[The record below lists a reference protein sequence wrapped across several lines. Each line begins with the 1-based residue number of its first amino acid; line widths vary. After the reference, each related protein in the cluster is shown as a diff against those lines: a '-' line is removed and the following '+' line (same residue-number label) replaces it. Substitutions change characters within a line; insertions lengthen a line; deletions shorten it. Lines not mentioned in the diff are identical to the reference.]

1 MSIRITGMYS
11 GLDTESIISELV
23 SAQSVKK
30 SKLVKAQTKHSWK
43 QDAWK
48 ALNTKIFD
56 FYTNTLSNMRYQSS
70 YMKKTTKLSNTNAI
84 KVVTSDSAVDGVR
97 SVKVNQLAKGSTLT
111 SGSLVRKDNVHFS
124 GAASL
129 AQLRKFSDL
138 DNSADLTGSFR
149 VMGAQGQYLD
159 FNVDENTTINDVVNM
174 IKSTGLN
181 ANFDQESQR
190 IFIGSKQTGA
200 ANDFTITANNEGGLN
215 ALAALGLLTKNS
227 LDNDENKTWAA
238 YQNADGSYTEEFY
251 KSFEQEVKKREDAL
265 KDANKKMSDEN
276 DKLKETN
283 DTLTSRNEKYM
294 DYLKSVDNGDI
305 GTAFKNKTGVSLS
318 DALESLYGDGG
329 KFDILKDAQ
338 KTYSTV
344 YGPLAEAYSKAK
356 EAYDAV
362 SDKEDSDQDKID
374 AKAALDAA
382 QADLDNAKDDLDRVQ
397 NSYNDTYKQIAD
409 FIQDTVYGPIEK
421 VERKDKDG
429 NTVKDDEG
437 NVVYDEVRNGGLKK
451 EYDDAKANGTL
462 TQDIQD
468 KVDVINNLNDALKT
482 MGEYKDILYS
492 NNNKITSN
500 EAAIKSNEEYMA
512 VAAPDDVDN
521 MTMESSGLREQVLT
535 DCMAKV
541 DAAQKSLAIANP
553 DSIVNDDSMKAY
565 AEKYAKL
572 VTASK
577 VDAQDAII
585 TIDGAEF
592 TSMTNNFNV
601 NGMTI
606 TALEETDKEITMTTS
621 TDTDGI
627 YDMIKNF
634 FTEYNKLINE
644 MDSLYNA
651 ESSKGY
657 EPLTSE
663 EKDAMSDDEIEEW
676 EKKIKDSLLRRDSTL
691 SSVSFS
697 MVSILLEGAEVN
709 GKKMYLSDFGINTL
723 GYFKAKDN
731 ERNAYHI
738 NGDPDDADTKAE
750 DDILKKMIANDPDT
764 VMNFFTKLSN
774 NLYDN
779 LTKQMS
785 STTLSSAFTVYND
798 KQMKTEYDDYKDK
811 IAKEEEKLNNMMDK
825 WYKKFSQMEVAM
837 SKLESRS
844 SSLTS
849 ILGG

>member
-30 SKLVKAQTKHSWK
+30 SKLVKAQTKLSWK

-70 YMKKTTKLSNTNAI
+70 YMKKTTKISNTNAI

-111 SGSLVRKDNVHFS
+111 SANLVRKDNVHFT

-138 DNSADLTGSFR
+138 DNSANLSGSFR

-159 FNVDENTTINDVVNM
+159 FEVNENTTIDDVVNM

-200 ANDFTITANNEGGLN
+200 ANDFTIVANDEGGLN
-215 ALAALGLLTKNS
+215 ALAALGLLTAKN
-227 LDNDENKTWAA
+227 LDSDENKTWAA
-238 YQNADGSYTEEFY
+238 YQNADGSYTDEFY
-251 KSFEQEVKKREDAL
+251 KIFEQEVKKREDAL

-283 DTLTSRNEKYM
+283 DTLTSRNEKYI

-318 DALESLYGDGG
+318 AALENLYGDGG
-329 KFDILKDAQ
+329 TFDILKDAQ
-338 KTYSTV
+338 KAYSTA
-344 YGPLAEAYSKAK
+344 YGPLNEAYNKAK

-362 SDKEDSDQDKID
+362 SDKEDTDQDKID

-382 QADLDNAKDDLDRVQ
+382 QADLDNAKDDLERVQ
-397 NSYNDTYKQIAD
+397 NSYNTAYKQIAD
-409 FIQDTVYGPIEK
+409 FIQDTVYGPIEQ
-421 VERKDKDG
+421 VPRKDKDG
-429 NTVKDDEG
+429 NTVTDDEG
-437 NVVYDEVRNGGLKK
+437 KVVYDEVRNGGLKK

-462 TQDIQD
+462 TQAQQD

-482 MGEYKDILYS
+482 MGEYKDTLYT
-492 NNNKITSN
+492 NNNKIASN
-500 EAAIKSNEEYMA
+500 EAAIKANEEYMA
-512 VAAPDDVDN
+512 VNEDDVDN
-521 MTMESSGLREQVLT
+521 MAMESSRLREETLT
-535 DCMAKV
+535 ACFNKVEVAK
-541 DAAQKSLAIANP
+541 QSIEIANAINKG
-553 DSIVNDDSMKAY
+553 DTSNT
-565 AEKYAKL
+565 YAKL
-572 VTASK
+572 STASK

-592 TSMTNNFNV
+592 TSMTNTFNV

-621 TDTDGI
+621 MDTDGI

-738 NGDPDDADTKAE
+738 DGDSDDADTKAN

-779 LTKQMS
+779 LTKQMA

-825 WYKKFSQMEVAM
+825 WYKKFSAMEVAM

-844 SSLTS
+844 SSLAS

>member
-70 YMKKTTKLSNTNAI
+70 YMKKTTKISNPNAI
-84 KVVTSDSAVDGVR
+84 SVVTSDSAVDGVR
-97 SVKVNQLAKGSTLT
+97 SVKVNQLAKGSNLT

-138 DNSADLTGSFR
+138 DNSAELTGSFR

-159 FNVDENTTINDVVNM
+159 FNVNENTTINDVVDM

-200 ANDFTITANNEGGLN
+200 ANDFTIVANDEGGLN
-215 ALAALGLLTKNS
+215 ALAALGLLTTSS
-227 LDNDENKTWAA
+227 LANDENRTWAA
-238 YQNADGSYTEEFY
+238 YQNADGSYTDEFY

-265 KDANKKMSDEN
+265 IDANKKMSDEN

-283 DTLTSRNEKYM
+283 DTLTSRNNKYM
-294 DYLKSVDNGDI
+294 DYLKSVDNGNI
-305 GTAFKNKTGVSLS
+305 GTDFKNKTGMTMS
-318 DALESLYGDGG
+318 DALENLYGDGG
-329 KFDILKDAQ
+329 LFDKLKEAQ
-338 KTYSTV
+338 ESYNAA
-344 YGPLAEAYSKAK
+344 YGPLSEAYNKAK

-362 SDKEDSDQDKID
+362 SDKEDTDQDKID

-382 QADLDNAKDDLDRVQ
+382 QADLDKAKDDLDKVRT
-397 NSYNDTYKQIAD
+397 SYTTAQKQISD
-409 FIQDTVYGPIEK
+409 FVQDTVYGSRVQKEDENGP
-421 VERKDKDG
+421 VVDDDG
-429 NTVKDDEG
+429 NP
-437 NVVYDEVRNGGLKK
+437 VYTDVRSGGLKN
-451 EYDDAKANGTL
+451 EYDEAKANGTL
-462 TQDIQD
+462 TQDMQD
-468 KVDVINNLNDALKT
+468 KADAINNLNDALRT
-482 MGEYKDILYS
+482 MEEYKGTLYS
-492 NNNKITSN
+492 NNNKIASN
-500 EAAIKSNEEYMA
+500 EAAIKANEEYMA
-512 VAAPDDVDN
+512 VSEPDDVDN
-521 MTMESSGLREQVLT
+521 MAMESSGLREKTLT

-541 DAAQKSLAIANP
+541 DAAKKSLEAAGEIGKESTSN
-553 DSIVNDDSMKAY
+553 V
-565 AEKYAKL
+565 YAKMA
-572 VTASK
+572 TASK

-621 TDTDGI
+621 MDTDGI

-663 EKDAMSDDEIEEW
+663 EKDSMSDDEIEEW

-709 GKKMYLSDFGINTL
+709 GRKMYLSDFGINTL

-738 NGDPDDADTKAE
+738 DGDSDDADTKAN

-779 LTKQMS
+779 LTKQMAS
-785 STTLSSAFTVYND
+785 NKLSSAFTVYND
-798 KQMKTEYDDYKDK
+798 KQMKEEYNDYKDK
-811 IAKEEEKLNNMMDK
+811 ITKEEEKLNKMMDK

>member
-1 MSIRITGMYS
+1 M
-11 GLDTESIISELV
+11 
-23 SAQSVKK
+23 
-30 SKLVKAQTKHSWK
+30 
-43 QDAWK
+43 
-48 ALNTKIFD
+48 D
-56 FYTNTLSNMRYQSS
+56 FE
-70 YMKKTTKLSNTNAI
+70 
-84 KVVTSDSAVDGVR
+84 
-97 SVKVNQLAKGSTLT
+97 VN
-111 SGSLVRKDNVHFS
+111 
-124 GAASL
+124 
-129 AQLRKFSDL
+129 
-138 DNSADLTGSFR
+138 
-149 VMGAQGQYLD
+149 
-159 FNVDENTTINDVVNM
+159 ENTTIDDVVNM

-190 IFIGSKQTGA
+190 IFISSKNTGA
-200 ANDFTITANNEGGLN
+200 ANDFTIVANDEGGLN
-215 ALAALGLLTKNS
+215 ALAALGLLNEKNLAS
-227 LDNDENKTWAA
+227 DENKTWAA
-238 YQNADGSYTEEFY
+238 YKDATGYTPDFY

-265 KDANKKMSDEN
+265 NEANKKMSDEN
-276 DKLKETN
+276 AKLKETN

-294 DYLKSVDNGDI
+294 DYFKSVDNGDI
-305 GTAFKNKTGVSLS
+305 GTAFKNKTGVSMS
-318 DALESLYGDGG
+318 YALEHLYGDGG
-329 KFDILKDAQ
+329 LFDVLKDAQ
-338 KTYSTV
+338 EKYSTV
-344 YGPLAEAYSKAK
+344 NESYNKAK

-362 SDKEDSDQDKID
+362 SGKEDTDQDKID

-382 QADLDNAKDDLDRVQ
+382 QSDLDAAKNDLDWVRNAYTTAQ
-397 NSYNDTYKQIAD
+397 KDISD
-409 FIQDTVYGPIEK
+409 FVQDTVYGPIEK

-429 NTVKDDEG
+429 NTVKDDDG
-437 NVVYDEVRNGGLKK
+437 NIVYDEVRKGGLKK
-451 EYDDAKANGTL
+451 EYDEAKANGTL
-462 TQDIQD
+462 TQDMQD
-468 KVDVINNLNDALKT
+468 KVDAINNLNDALRT
-482 MGEYKDILYS
+482 VEEYKGTLYS
-492 NNNKITSN
+492 NNKKI
-500 EAAIKSNEEYMA
+500 ASNEEKIEANEKYMA
-512 VAAPDDVDN
+512 ETGDVVDN
-521 MTMESSGLREQVLT
+521 TTMASSELREKVLA

-541 DAAQKSLAIANP
+541 DAANKSLEAAGQIGVNGTTNVYAN
-553 DSIVNDDSMKAY
+553 MA
-565 AEKYAKL
+565 
-572 VTASK
+572 TATK

-592 TSMTNNFNV
+592 TSMTNTFNV

-621 TDTDGI
+621 MDTDGI

-750 DDILKKMIANDPDT
+750 DDELRKMIANDPDT

-779 LTKQMS
+779 LTKQMA

-798 KQMKTEYDDYKDK
+798 KLMKEEYKDYTDR

-825 WYKKFSQMEVAM
+825 WYKKFSAMEVAM

-844 SSLTS
+844 SSLAS

>member
-70 YMKKTTKLSNTNAI
+70 YMKKTTKISNTNAI
-84 KVVTSDSAVDGVR
+84 NVITSDSAIDGVR
-97 SVKVNQLAKGSTLT
+97 SVKVDQLAKGSNLT
-111 SGSLVRKDNVHFS
+111 SGNLVRKDDVYFS

-129 AQLRKFSDL
+129 SQLRKFSDL
-138 DNSADLTGSFR
+138 DDSANLSGSFR

-159 FNVDENTTINDVVNM
+159 FEVNENTTINDVVNM

-181 ANFDQESQR
+181 ANFDQDSQR
-190 IFIGSKQTGA
+190 IFIGSKRTGE
-200 ANDFTITANNEGGLN
+200 ANNFNIVANNEGGLN
-215 ALAALGLLTKNS
+215 ALAALGLLTKNDLAS
-227 LDNDENKTWAA
+227 DENKTWAA
-238 YQNADGSYTEEFY
+238 YQNSDGSYTDEFY
-251 KSFEQEVKKREDAL
+251 KLLEEEVTKREDAL
-265 KDANKKMSDEN
+265 KEANKSMSDQN

-283 DTLTSRNEKYM
+283 DKMTDRNSE
-294 DYLKSVDNGDI
+294 L
-305 GTAFKNKTGVSLS
+305 L
-318 DALESLYGDGG
+318 DALDNDAIASAFRTKSGKSMSNALKDLYGDGG
-329 KFDILKDAQ
+329 LVDEFKKAQ
-338 KTYSTV
+338 EKYNQDQ
-344 YGPLAEAYSKAK
+344 EAHSIVNEELNKADK
-356 EAYDAV
+356 AYKAL
-362 SDKEDSDQDKID
+362 SDKADTDQDKID

-382 QADLDNAKDDLDRVQ
+382 QAAHDASQATLDASKASRDAAQTAYIDAEKEI
-397 NSYNDTYKQIAD
+397 SD
-409 FIQDTVYGPIEK
+409 FINDTVYGPRVQK
-421 VERKDKDG
+421 KDENGDPVVDDDG
-429 NTVKDDEG
+429 KP
-437 NVVYDEVRNGGLKK
+437 VYDDVREGGFKK
-451 EYDDAKANGTL
+451 EYDDAEANGTL
-462 TQDIQD
+462 TQAQKD
-468 KVDVINNLNDALKT
+468 KAAALNTLNDAFITIRENKSFLDANK
-482 MGEYKDILYS
+482 
-492 NNNKITSN
+492 NKIASN
-500 EAAIKSNEEYMA
+500 EAAIKANEEYLA
-512 VAAPDDVDN
+512 VPEDDIDTYAP
-521 MTMESSGLREQVLT
+521 MSRLREDVTANL
-535 DCMAKV
+535 CAKV
-541 DAAQKSLAIANP
+541 ETAKQSLEIAAEIGKEDAS
-553 DSIVNDDSMKAY
+553 SV
-565 AEKYAKL
+565 YAKMA
-572 VTASK
+572 TASK
-577 VDAQDAII
+577 VEAQDAKI

-592 TSMTNNFNV
+592 TSMTNTFNV

-606 TALEETDKEITMTTS
+606 TALETTDKEITMTTS

-663 EKDAMSDDEIEEW
+663 EKDAMSDSEIEEW

-691 SSVSFS
+691 SSVSFA
-697 MVSILLEGAEVN
+697 MASILLQGADVN

-723 GYFKAKDN
+723 GYFKAAEN

-738 NGDPDDADTKAE
+738 DGDPDDADTKAE
-750 DDILKKMIANDPDT
+750 EDVLKRMIASDPDT

-785 STTLSSAFTVYND
+785 SNTMSSAFTVYND
-798 KQMKTEYDDYKDK
+798 KQMKEEYNSYKDK
-811 IAKEEEKLNNMMDK
+811 ITKEEEKLNNMMDK